1 MTTAKS
7 SVQEF
12 DDFQALSPEIQAEIE
27 RLSRPPYLELDHVK
41 QCHTWMYE
49 LLVSRMTGLLLGESR
64 SGKTVTCKTFTN
76 RCK

>member
-27 RLSRPPYLELDHVK
+27 RLSRQPYLELDHIK
-41 QCHTWMYE
+41 ECHIIY
-49 LLVSRMTGLLLGESR
+49 G
-64 SGKTVTCKTFTN
+64 CTN
-76 RCK
+76 YFYHG